1 MSGHNKWSKIKRQK
15 GATDSQKSKIF
26 SKYSKLITTESK
38 KAKGDV
44 NSPSLAFII
53 EKAKKDNMPN
63 DTIDRAVKKG
73 LGNEAGSME
82 AITYEGYGPGGCA
95 LIIDALTDNRN
106 KAAQEIKHI
115 LSKNGASLAEMGA
128 ASWAFKKEN
137 REWVATVT
145 IPLEDADLESLAQ
158 IVEELE
164 DNDEV
169 QAVYTNAE

>member
-1 MSGHNKWSKIKRQK
+1 
-15 GATDSQKSKIF
+15 
-26 SKYSKLITTESK
+26 
-38 KAKGDV
+38 
-44 NSPSLAFII
+44 
-53 EKAKKDNMPN
+53 
-63 DTIDRAVKKG
+63 
-73 LGNEAGSME
+73 
-82 AITYEGYGPGGCA
+82 
-95 LIIDALTDNRN
+95 
-106 KAAQEIKHI
+106 
-115 LSKNGASLAEMGA
+115 MGA